1 MISKD
6 VRREMYWDYLLCTE
20 SDALLAGLHLALL
33 VLVVFPNI
41 DKIRAYVINARYR
54 GHKGERHTFEVRYRD
69 ALLLAQV
76 DKVLRVAVGIGGFLF
91 FFVWSADAWFL
102 EIN

>member
-1 MISKD
+1 MFSKK
-6 VRREMYWDYLLCTE
+6 VRREIDWDYLLRTE
-20 SDALLAGLHLALL
+20 SDALLAGLHLALF

-41 DKIRAYVINARYR
+41 DKVCACTISARYG
-54 GHKGERHTFEVRYRD
+54 GHKGENRTFEVRYRD

-76 DKVLRVAVGIGGFLF
+76 DKALVGIGGFLF
-91 FFVWSADAWFL
+91 LFVWSADAWFL

>member
-1 MISKD
+1 MVSKK
-6 VRREMYWDYLLCTE
+6 VRREIEWDYLLCTE

-41 DKIRAYVINARYR
+41 DKVRAYIISLGYRRHKRERY
-54 GHKGERHTFEVRYRD
+54 TFEVRYRD

-102 EIN
+102 EMD